1 MNRRL
6 VLLTLSSVVAL
17 GVGAARADEDNWT
30 AKIFKGGQSTTS
42 ETTEYVPLP
51 PKSATKKWHI
61 CVAFPHMKDAYYVA
75 KSYGVERE
83 AHRAGVTATI
93 MEAGGY
99 NNVTK
104 QISQIED
111 CVTNGGNAVIVNAV
125 SKGGLVKLVEELDK
139 KGIPVIDMGNGLDSP
154 LVKARTRAEYK
165 VAGVTAGSYLA
176 NLSPKGSGKK
186 KLVWLAGPPGS
197 QWVEDAVVGMQ
208 EGIANSDVELVKVI
222 YGDTGKEVQ
231 MKLLDDALQT
241 YPDVNIIGGVAP
253 AIEGAMQILRE
264 KNRTDIKLISFYT
277 TPAMEE
283 GVKQG
288 RILGTVSDFAAS
300 GSRISVDQA
309 VRILEKKDFIP
320 IAARQFEMID
330 AKTVKTYDRATML
343 APNGYKPEFEIR

>member
-1 MNRRL
+1 MRAML
-6 VLLTLSSVVAL
+6 ISAVA
-17 GVGAARADEDNWT
+17 GFCAVAAGSAAAQSDWKAT
-30 AKIFKGGQSTTS
+30 IFKGGQSATDETS
-42 ETTEYVPLP
+42 EYVPLP
-51 PKSATKKWHI
+51 AKSATKKWHL

-75 KSYGVERE
+75 KTYGVDME
-83 AHRAGVTATI
+83 AKRQGVTATVL
-93 MEAGGY
+93 EAGGY

-111 CVTNGGNAVIVNAV
+111 CVTQGGNAVLVNAV

-139 KGIPVIDMGNGLDSP
+139 KGVPVIDMGNGLDSP
-154 LVKARTRAEYK
+154 LIKARTRAEYK
-165 VAGVTAGSYLA
+165 IAGKTAGAYLA
-176 NLSPKGSGKK
+176 KLHPKGSGKQ

-197 QWVEDAVVGMQ
+197 QWVEDAVAGMK
-208 EGIANSDVELVKVI
+208 EAIAGSDVELAQVM

-231 MKLLDDALQT
+231 MKLIDDALQT
-241 YPDVNIIGGVAP
+241 YPDVKLIGGVAP

-277 TPAMEE
+277 TPSMED

-288 RILGTVSDFAAS
+288 RILGTVSDAAAT

-309 VRILEKKDFIP
+309 IRILEKKPFIE

-330 AKTVKTYDRATML
+330 QSNVKTYDRETML
-343 APNGYKPEFEIR
+343 APGNYKPEFNIR

>member
-1 MNRRL
+1 MNYRL
-6 VLLTLSSVVAL
+6 VLLGAASALALSSTGAL
-17 GVGAARADEDNWT
+17 AADDWKAP
-30 AKIFKGGQSTTS
+30 IFKGGQSATT
-42 ETTEYVPLP
+42 ETTDYIPLP
-51 PKSATKKWHI
+51 AKSASKKWHL

-75 KSYGVERE
+75 KTYGVDME
-83 AHRAGVTATI
+83 AKRQGVTATV

-111 CVTNGGNAVIVNAV
+111 CVTQGGNAVLVNAV

-139 KGIPVIDMGNGLDSP
+139 KGVPVIDMGNGLDSP
-154 LVKARTRAEYK
+154 LIKARTRAEYK
-165 VAGVTAGSYLA
+165 IAGGTAGAYLA
-176 NLSPKGSGKK
+176 KMYPKGSGKK
-186 KLVWLAGPPGS
+186 ELVWLAGPPGS
-197 QWVEDAVVGMQ
+197 QWVEDAVEGMKQ
-208 EGIANSDVELVKVI
+208 AIAGSDVELVKVM

-231 MKLLDDALQT
+231 MKLIDDALQT
-241 YPDVNIIGGVAP
+241 YKGINIIGGVAP

-264 KNRTDIKLISFYT
+264 KNRSDIKLISFYT

-288 RILGTVSDFAAS
+288 KIMGTVSDFAAT

-330 AKTVKTYDRATML
+330 AKTVSTYDRTTML
-343 APNGYKPEFEIR
+343 APDSYKPVFNIR